1 MTYDQLRFSLGPN
14 PLTADQLAAT
24 RESVISRS
32 QRLAILKT
40 KGSLWADDEILWH
53 LGEIQQEFQT
63 ITNLA
68 CCLFDPLMITGWFNH
83 ETAFPYPLE
92 PDIVPH
98 AFVTA
103 NRFNCHW
110 APLIMV
116 KTVSTMSVHVGLAC
130 EVTTKGPHSDPNPD
144 CYAGLH

>member
-40 KGSLWADDEILWH
+40 QGSLWADDEILWH

-83 ETAFPYPLE
+83 ETAFHTRLNQTSCPL
-92 PDIVPH
+92 PLSLPTDL
-98 AFVTA
+98 TA
-103 NRFNCHW
+103 IGF
-110 APLIMV
+110 L
-116 KTVSTMSVHVGLAC
+116 
-130 EVTTKGPHSDPNPD
+130 
-144 CYAGLH
+144 